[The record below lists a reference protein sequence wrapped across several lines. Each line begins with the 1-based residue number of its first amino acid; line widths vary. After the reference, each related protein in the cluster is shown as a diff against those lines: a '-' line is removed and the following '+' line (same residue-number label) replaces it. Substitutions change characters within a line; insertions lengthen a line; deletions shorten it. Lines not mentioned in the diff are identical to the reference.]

1 MGTAGNTDFAA
12 VSAVCSLLSR
22 LTVPYWIIGGWAID
36 LAVGRVTRD
45 HADVDV
51 MLLERDK
58 RALWDD
64 LPEDEVQITGR
75 DRESRR
81 LTLHRENLLLPTEVF
96 LAEADGTFWV
106 HRRGAYSVKRPTS
119 RHNPPSGRDPLPRP
133 RGGTAVQGALES
145 GQGPARRRNRAAGP
159 RRRTALM
166 APRDSQAPA
175 TGTNGSCAAPMSRH
189 PQLTRRT
196 LAPARMACGISA
208 T

>member
-1 MGTAGNTDFAA
+1 MGTTGNTDFAA

-81 LTLHRENLLLPTEVF
+81 LTLHGENLLLPTEVF
-96 LAEADGTFWV
+96 LADADGTFWV
-106 HRRGAYSVKRPTS
+106 HRRGAYRVKRPIADIT
-119 RHNPPSGRDPLPRP
+119 RHRDGIPFLAPEVVLLFKARSKADKDQHDVETALPVLDAGQRSWLQETLKRLPQGR
-133 RGGTAVQGALES
+133 TAAV
-145 GQGPARRRNRAAGP
+145 P
-159 RRRTALM
+159 RR
-166 APRDSQAPA
+166 
-175 TGTNGSCAAPMSRH
+175 
-189 PQLTRRT
+189 
-196 LAPARMACGISA
+196 
-208 T
+208 